1 MVIENYGRKLPWHK
15 IAPKAHKISASLHLP
30 KIGECL
36 DLKLSAVEFYALGR
50 NFTR

>member
-1 MVIENYGRKLPWHK
+1 MYLYMHK

-30 KIGECL
+30 KSGLECL